1 MKKVTSF
8 FVACALAVS
17 AYAEGY
23 QVNLQSA
30 KQTGMGHVG
39 VAMKLGAESM
49 HFNPAALVFN
59 AHTVDLSAGVSGVF
73 ANATY
78 KNNTTGIKEKTD
90 NTASTPLYAYAGFKI
105 YDNLAAGISF
115 TTPYGSGLNW
125 GKNWSGADFIQD
137 ISLKAYVIQPTL
149 SYKILDKLSIGTGLN
164 IAFGDVSLSRALLPV
179 GGLAAFGSFSLPG
192 IGDMIATYSDVAP
205 ISATLTGK
213 SKTGFGFNVGVMYD
227 INDQVTIGASFRSKV
242 NLKVKAG
249 TAEMQY
255 AGEDIKT
262 LVQTVNAMLPTP
274 VVPPLEE
281 GTFQAEMPLPANL
294 NIGVTYKPNDRLLL
308 SAEAQAVFWKAY
320 KELNIHFNEAALK
333 IEDIY
338 ARKNYKNVAIYRV
351 GVQYA
356 ATSRFDVRGGLYYD
370 QSPIRED
377 YYNPETPGM
386 DKIGI
391 SAGFSFRP
399 VSSLSI
405 DFAFLYIQGLGRD
418 GSYTDPRSE
427 RTFEGHYTSNA
438 FTPSIGLTYQY

>member
-1 MKKVTSF
+1 M
-8 FVACALAVS
+8 
-17 AYAEGY
+17 
-23 QVNLQSA
+23 
-30 KQTGMGHVG
+30 
-39 VAMKLGAESM
+39 
-49 HFNPAALVFN
+49 
-59 AHTVDLSAGVSGVF
+59 
-73 ANATY
+73 
-78 KNNTTGIKEKTD
+78 
-90 NTASTPLYAYAGFKI
+90 
-105 YDNLAAGISF
+105 
-115 TTPYGSGLNW
+115 
-125 GKNWSGADFIQD
+125 
-137 ISLKAYVIQPTL
+137 
-149 SYKILDKLSIGTGLN
+149 N

-179 GGLAAFGSFSLPG
+179 GGLAAFGSFPLPG

-255 AGEDIKT
+255 AGEDIKA

-320 KELNIHFNEAALK
+320 KELNIHFNESALK

-338 ARKNYKNVAIYRV
+338 AQKNYKNVAIYRV
-351 GVQYA
+351 GIQYA
-356 ATSRFDVRGGLYYD
+356 TTSRLDIRGGLYYD
-370 QSPIRED
+370 QSPIRKD
-377 YYNPETPGM
+377 FYNPETPGM

-399 VSSLSI
+399 INSLSI

-418 GSYTDPRSE
+418 GSYTDPRSN

-438 FTPSIGLTYQY
+438 FTPSIGLTYRY